1 MDHFQACT
9 GPVHLLLTDVVMPRM
24 DGRELFNRM
33 AKDRPQMRVLFMSGY
48 SENVIGHHG
57 VLDPGVSFLQKPFAM
72 SALRAKVRAVLR

>member
-57 VLDPGVSFLQKPFAM
+57 VL
-72 SALRAKVRAVLR
+72 RAKVRAVLR